1 MDLSSGRVGK
11 RMVSPVGVKVTWL
24 GCVGKSDGNTV
35 GKDPCEPW
43 QVVPRAA
50 LAAGKICD

>member
-43 QVVPRAA
+43 QVVPRAVV
-50 LAAGKICD
+50 AAGKICD